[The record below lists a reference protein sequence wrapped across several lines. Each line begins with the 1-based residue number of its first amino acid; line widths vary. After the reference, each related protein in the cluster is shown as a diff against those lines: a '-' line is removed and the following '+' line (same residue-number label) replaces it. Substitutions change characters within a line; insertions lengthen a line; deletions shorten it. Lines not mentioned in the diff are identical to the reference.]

1 MKNRKAVW
9 QAKRLQIK
17 SMLFGGIIYI
27 YKEQIVILDEAEKG
41 IKWSKVD
48 HSSQEQTWKQENRQ
62 KRFNDYCTRKKKNVL
77 LLLCM

>member
-1 MKNRKAVW
+1 MFVRAKDFVSIYRDTLLHTRSLCSCEEKMKNRKAVW

-41 IKWSKVD
+41 IK
-48 HSSQEQTWKQENRQ
+48 
-62 KRFNDYCTRKKKNVL
+62 
-77 LLLCM
+77 